1 MSFRIIYG
9 RAGTGKSEYCYR
21 EIAQKIKKE
30 NKILIIT
37 PEQIFLITP
46 EQFSFTA
53 EKKLMDAID
62 TQAVFNA
69 EVVTLSRM
77 AYRVISE
84 IGGKNETNLSKCGK
98 AMLIYSI
105 LSNNKNELKFL
116 GKTDENVDMLDTAIT
131 EFKKHGISVEQLK
144 QEIENQEDIYLKNKL
159 QDLNVVYSGFEEQ
172 LAGKYI
178 DETDLLTILAENIDK
193 TDMFKDAVIYIDE
206 FAGFTSQE
214 YHIIEKLIQIAKQ
227 VTITIC
233 TDGLHEIKNPDT
245 DIFYSNEVTV
255 TKLLEVAQNCD
266 VKIEEIKLEETYR
279 FKNSELKHLE
289 KNLYENKPQKYNS
302 QIKNIQLFLAKNQY
316 SEIEEVARNVL
327 KLVRDE
333 GYRYRDI
340 SIITKNIA
348 TYSSLARAIFDK
360 YDIPIFIDENRDLNQ
375 NIVIQYILGILEIFI
390 KNWSYEAV
398 FNYIKTGFSNI
409 EEDDI
414 FKLEKYC
421 LKWGIK
427 QNKWKKEFTYGNY
440 EEKDKTDIERLEQIR
455 KDLVTP
461 LMNLKYKIDENK
473 TVEGISKAIYE
484 FLVEQ
489 QIYEKAQIKI
499 QELNEIGQI
508 DLANEYESSIQTII
522 EILDEIVLVFKDDK
536 ITIDKYNQILKI
548 GFKNSSLTK
557 IPGTQDQVIMG
568 DVDRSRSHKV
578 KAIFIIGLNDGEFPS
593 VRKDEGFLNDADREV
608 LKQNGIELAK
618 GTIDKLYEDSFN
630 IYKAFTTAE
639 EKLYLLYSSSDMQ
652 GKALRP
658 SMLINKIKKI
668 YPMLQEQSDV
678 IERRSEILNKKTTY
692 EELIINLSKLKE
704 QDSIEKLWYYIYDYY
719 QKNSE
724 WNEKLKQSLKGL
736 EYTNIPDKIDQNN
749 IDRLYGNTL
758 VTSISKLER
767 YRSCPFS
774 YYLQYGLKIKPQEE
788 LKIQTLNT
796 GTFIHEVIDEF
807 FGTVKEVGIKLEE
820 ITEEQLSEII
830 NKIIDSK
837 LGQNKN
843 YIFTSTAKYR
853 ALVIRLKKIIKKAL
867 KYIIGTIVQSRFEVL
882 GTEVEFGEKGKY
894 KPIRLTLEDGKR
906 IEIIGKI
913 DRIDTAQ
920 GEDGK
925 YLRIIDYKSSAKN
938 IDLNEVY
945 AGLQIQLLTYLDAA
959 CKEEDLMPAG
969 VLYFSM
975 LEQMIKSDK
984 RLEQEEIEEKIRS
997 NFKMKGLILADV
1009 KVVKLHD
1016 KNLQNGSS
1024 ALVPAYIGKDG
1035 ELSEKKTS
1043 GVTAEQ
1049 FKDLQKY
1056 MYTII
1061 KQISK
1066 EILGGNIDL
1075 KPYYK
1080 DKKTPCKYCD
1090 YKSICS
1096 FNMGGCE
1103 NSYNYID
1110 KKSKEEILSKLA
1122 KGAPVCDNF

>member
-30 NKILIIT
+30 NKILI
-37 PEQIFLITP
+37 ITP

-440 EEKDKTDIERLEQIR
+440 EEKDKADIERLEQIR

-489 QIYEKAQIKI
+489 QIYEKVQIKI

-692 EELIINLSKLKE
+692 EELIVNLSKLKE

-758 VTSISKLER
+758 ITSISKLER

-807 FGTVKEVGIKLEE
+807 FGTVREVGIKLEV

-984 RLEQEEIEEKIRS
+984 RLEQEEIEDKIRA

-1016 KNLQNGSS
+1016 KNLQNGNS

>member
-30 NKILIIT
+30 NKILI
-37 PEQIFLITP
+37 ITP

-214 YHIIEKLIQIAKQ
+214 YHIKKLIQIAKQ

-427 QNKWKKEFTYGNY
+427 QNKWKKEFSYGNY
-440 EEKDKTDIERLEQIR
+440 EEKDKADIERLEQIR

-489 QIYEKAQIKI
+489 QIYEKVQIKI

-578 KAIFIIGLNDGEFPS
+578 KAIFIIGLNDGEFTS

-692 EELIINLSKLKE
+692 EELIVNLSKLKE

-758 VTSISKLER
+758 ITSISKLER

-807 FGTVKEVGIKLEE
+807 FGTVREVGIKLEE

-867 KYIIGTIVQSRFEVL
+867 KYIIGTIVQSRFKVL

-984 RLEQEEIEEKIRS
+984 RLEQEEIEDKIRA

-1016 KNLQNGSS
+1016 KNLQNGNS

-1110 KKSKEEILSKLA
+1110 KKSKEEILSKLS
-1122 KGAPVCDNF
+1122 KETK

>member
-1 MSFRIIYG
+1 MSFRIVYG

-21 EIAQKIKKE
+21 EIAQKIKEE
-30 NKILIIT
+30 NKILI
-37 PEQIFLITP
+37 ITP

-62 TQAVFNA
+62 TQAVLNA

-77 AYRVISE
+77 AYRVINE
-84 IGGKNETNLSKCGK
+84 IGEKTETNLSKCGK

-105 LSNNKNELKFL
+105 LNNNKKELKFL
-116 GKTDENVDMLDTAIT
+116 GKTDENVEMLDTAIT
-131 EFKKHGISVEQLK
+131 ELKKHGISIEQLSEEIDK
-144 QEIENQEDIYLKNKL
+144 QDDIYLKNKL
-159 QDLNVVYSGFEEQ
+159 KDLSVVYNGFEEQ
-172 LAGKYI
+172 LSGKYI
-178 DETDLLTILAENIDK
+178 DETDLLTILAENMEN
-193 TDMFKDAVIYIDE
+193 TDMFKEAVIYIDE

-214 YHIIEKLIQIAKQ
+214 YQIIEKLVQIAKQ

-233 TDGLHEIKNPDT
+233 TDELHDIKNPDT
-245 DIFYSNEVTV
+245 DIFYSNQVTV
-255 TKLLEVAQNCD
+255 NKLLEVAQNCES
-266 VKIEEIKLEETYR
+266 KIEEIKLENTYR
-279 FKNSELKHLE
+279 FKSIELKHLE
-289 KNLYENKPQKYNS
+289 QNLYNNKPTKYNK
-302 QIKNIQLFLAKNQY
+302 QVENMQLFLAKNQY
-316 SEIEEVARNVL
+316 SEIEEVAKKIL

-333 GYRYRDI
+333 GYRYREI

-375 NIVIQYILGILEIFI
+375 NIVIQYVLSILEIFI

-409 EEDDI
+409 DDDDI

-421 LKWGIK
+421 LKWVIK

-440 EEKDKTDIERLEQIR
+440 EEKDKAEIERLEQIR
-455 KDLVTP
+455 KDLVNP
-461 LMNLKYKIDENK
+461 LMNLKHIIDENK
-473 TVEGISKAIYE
+473 TVRGISKAIYE

-489 QIYEKAQIKI
+489 QIFEKVQEKI
-499 QELNEIGQI
+499 EELNEIGQV
-508 DLANEYESSIQTII
+508 DLANEYESSLQNII
-522 EILDEIVLVFKDDK
+522 EILDEIVLVFDEDK

-593 VRKDEGFLNDADREV
+593 VRKDEGFLNDSDRDI
-608 LKQNGIELAK
+608 LKQDGIELAK

-668 YPMLQEQSDV
+668 YPMIQEQSDV
-678 IERRSEILNKKTTY
+678 IEKKSEILNKKTTY
-692 EELIINLSKLKE
+692 EELIANLSKLKD
-704 QDSIEKLWYYIYDYY
+704 QDSIDKIWYYVYDYY
-719 QKNSE
+719 KKDAE
-724 WNEKLKQSLKGL
+724 WNEKLQQSLKGL
-736 EYTNIPDKIDQNN
+736 SYTNIPEKIEQNN

-774 YYLQYGLKIKPQEE
+774 YYLQYGLKIRPQEE

-807 FGTVKEVGIKLEE
+807 FETVKSQGIKLEE

-830 NKIIDSK
+830 NKIIDAK

-882 GTEVEFGEKGKY
+882 GTEVEFGDKGKY

-920 GEDGK
+920 NEDGK
-925 YLRIIDYKSSAKN
+925 YLRIIDYKSSIKN

-959 CKEEDLMPAG
+959 CKEEDLLPAG
-969 VLYFSM
+969 ILYFN
-975 LEQMIKSDK
+975 LIEQMVKAEKNIGIEK
-984 RLEQEEIEEKIRS
+984 IEEQIRKG
-997 NFKMKGLILADV
+997 FKMKGLILADV

-1016 KNLQNGSS
+1016 KNLDSGYSN
-1024 ALVPAYIGKDG
+1024 LVPAYI
-1035 ELSEKKTS
+1035 SKKTGDIS
-1043 GVTAEQ
+1043 EGNSSCVSKEE
-1049 FKDLQKY
+1049 FKDLQDY
-1056 MYTII
+1056 MYKVI
-1061 KQISK
+1061 KQISN
-1066 EILGGNIDL
+1066 EILSGKIDL
-1075 KPYYK
+1075 KPFYK
-1080 DKKTPCKYCD
+1080 NKKTPCSYCD
-1090 YKSICS
+1090 YRSICN
-1096 FNMGGCE
+1096 FNNGACQ
-1103 NSYNYID
+1103 NKYNFID
-1110 KKSKEEILSKLA
+1110 EKSKKEILEKIKQEKS
-1122 KGAPVCDNF
+1122 N

>member
-30 NKILIIT
+30 NKILI
-37 PEQIFLITP
+37 ITP

-84 IGGKNETNLSKCGK
+84 IGGKNETNLSKSGK

-105 LSNNKNELKFL
+105 LSNNKKELKFL

-144 QEIENQEDIYLKNKL
+144 QEIESQEDIYLKNKL

-214 YHIIEKLIQIAKQ
+214 YHIIEKLIQMAKQ

-266 VKIEEIKLEETYR
+266 VKIEEIQLEETYR

-375 NIVIQYILGILEIFI
+375 NVVIQYILAILEIFI

-440 EEKDKTDIERLEQIR
+440 EEKDKADIERLEQIR

-473 TVEGISKAIYE
+473 TVEGISKSIYE

-489 QIYEKAQIKI
+489 QIYEKVQIKI

-508 DLANEYESSIQTII
+508 DLANEYESSVQTII

-692 EELIINLSKLKE
+692 EELIVNLSKLKE

-984 RLEQEEIEEKIRS
+984 RLEQEEIEEKIRA

-1110 KKSKEEILSKLA
+1110 KKSKEEILSKLS
-1122 KGAPVCDNF
+1122 KETK

>member
-1 MSFRIIYG
+1 MSFRIVYG

-21 EIAQKIKKE
+21 EIVQKIKEE
-30 NKILIIT
+30 NKILI
-37 PEQIFLITP
+37 ITP

-62 TQAVFNA
+62 TQAVLNA

-77 AYRVISE
+77 AYRVINE
-84 IGGKNETNLSKCGK
+84 IGGKTETNLSKCGK

-105 LSNNKNELKFL
+105 LNNNKKELKFL

-131 EFKKHGISVEQLK
+131 EFKKHGISIEQLSEEIDK
-144 QEIENQEDIYLKNKL
+144 QDDIYLKNKL
-159 QDLNVVYSGFEEQ
+159 KDLSIVYNGFEEQ
-172 LAGKYI
+172 LSGKYI
-178 DETDLLTILAENIDK
+178 DETDLLTILAENIEN
-193 TDMFKDAVIYIDE
+193 TDMFKDALIYIDE

-214 YHIIEKLIQIAKQ
+214 YQIIEKLVQIAKQ

-233 TDGLHEIKNPDT
+233 TDELHDIKNPDT
-245 DIFYSNEVTV
+245 DIFYSNQVTV
-255 TKLLEVAQNCD
+255 NKLLEVAQNCN
-266 VKIEEIKLEETYR
+266 VKIEEIKLENTYR
-279 FKNSELKHLE
+279 FKSIELKHLE
-289 KNLYENKPQKYNS
+289 QNLYNNKPTKYNK
-302 QIKNIQLFLAKNQY
+302 QLKNMQLFLAKNQY
-316 SEIEEVARNVL
+316 SEIEEVAKNIF

-360 YDIPIFIDENRDLNQ
+360 YNIPIFIDENRDLNQ
-375 NIVIQYILGILEIFI
+375 NIVIQYLLSILEIFI

-409 EEDDI
+409 DDDDI

-427 QNKWKKEFTYGNY
+427 QNKWKKEFAYGNY
-440 EEKDKTDIERLEQIR
+440 EEKDKAEIERLEQIR
-455 KDLVTP
+455 KDLVNP
-461 LMNLKYKIDENK
+461 LMNLKHKIDENK
-473 TVEGISKAIYE
+473 TVRGISKAIYE

-489 QIYEKAQIKI
+489 QIFEKVQEKI
-499 QELNEIGQI
+499 EELNIIGQV
-508 DLANEYESSIQTII
+508 DLANEYENSLQNII
-522 EILDEIVLVFKDDK
+522 EILDEIVLVFDEDK

-593 VRKDEGFLNDADREV
+593 VRKDEGFLNDSDRDI
-608 LKQNGIELAK
+608 LKQDGIELAK

-668 YPMLQEQSDV
+668 YPMIQEQSDV
-678 IERRSEILNKKTTY
+678 IEKKSEILNKKTTY
-692 EELIINLSKLKE
+692 EELIANLSKLKE
-704 QDSIEKLWYYIYDYY
+704 QDSIEKIWYYVYDYY
-719 QKNSE
+719 KKDAE
-724 WNEKLKQSLKGL
+724 WNEKLQQSLKGL
-736 EYTNIPDKIDQNN
+736 SYTNIPEKMEQNN
-749 IDRLYGNTL
+749 IDRLYGNIL

-774 YYLQYGLKIKPQEE
+774 YYLQYGLKIRPQEE

-807 FGTVKEVGIKLEE
+807 FETVKSQGIKLEE

-830 NKIIDSK
+830 NKIIDTK
-837 LGQNKN
+837 LSQNKN

-853 ALVIRLKKIIKKAL
+853 ALVVRLKKIIKKAL

-882 GTEVEFGEKGKY
+882 GTEVEFGDKGKY
-894 KPIRLTLEDGKR
+894 KPIRLTLDDGKR

-913 DRIDTAQ
+913 DRIDTAK

-945 AGLQIQLLTYLDAA
+945 AGLQIQLLTYLDAS

-975 LEQMIKSDK
+975 LEQMIKSNK
-984 RLEQEEIEEKIRS
+984 RMEQEEIEEKIRA

-1024 ALVPAYIGKDG
+1024 ALIPAYIGKDG

-1056 MYTII
+1056 MYTVI
-1061 KQISK
+1061 KQISR

-1110 KKSKEEILSKLA
+1110 KKSKEEILHKIKNS
-1122 KGAPVCDNF
+1122 

>member
-30 NKILIIT
+30 NKILI
-37 PEQIFLITP
+37 ITP

-440 EEKDKTDIERLEQIR
+440 EEKDKADIERLEQIR

-489 QIYEKAQIKI
+489 QIYEKVQIKI

-758 VTSISKLER
+758 ITSISKLER

-807 FGTVKEVGIKLEE
+807 FGTVREVGIKLEE

>member
-30 NKILIIT
+30 NKILI
-37 PEQIFLITP
+37 ITP

-159 QDLNVVYSGFEEQ
+159 QDLNVVYNGFEEQ

-440 EEKDKTDIERLEQIR
+440 EEKDKADIERLEQIR

-489 QIYEKAQIKI
+489 QIYEKVQIKI

-658 SMLINKIKKI
+658 SMLINKIKKYI
-668 YPMLQEQSDV
+668 LCYKNKVML
-678 IERRSEILNKKTTY
+678 
-692 EELIINLSKLKE
+692 
-704 QDSIEKLWYYIYDYY
+704 
-719 QKNSE
+719 
-724 WNEKLKQSLKGL
+724 
-736 EYTNIPDKIDQNN
+736 
-749 IDRLYGNTL
+749 
-758 VTSISKLER
+758 
-767 YRSCPFS
+767 
-774 YYLQYGLKIKPQEE
+774 
-788 LKIQTLNT
+788 
-796 GTFIHEVIDEF
+796 
-807 FGTVKEVGIKLEE
+807 
-820 ITEEQLSEII
+820 
-830 NKIIDSK
+830 
-837 LGQNKN
+837 
-843 YIFTSTAKYR
+843 
-853 ALVIRLKKIIKKAL
+853 
-867 KYIIGTIVQSRFEVL
+867 
-882 GTEVEFGEKGKY
+882 
-894 KPIRLTLEDGKR
+894 
-906 IEIIGKI
+906 
-913 DRIDTAQ
+913 
-920 GEDGK
+920 
-925 YLRIIDYKSSAKN
+925 
-938 IDLNEVY
+938 
-945 AGLQIQLLTYLDAA
+945 
-959 CKEEDLMPAG
+959 
-969 VLYFSM
+969 
-975 LEQMIKSDK
+975 
-984 RLEQEEIEEKIRS
+984 
-997 NFKMKGLILADV
+997 
-1009 KVVKLHD
+1009 
-1016 KNLQNGSS
+1016 
-1024 ALVPAYIGKDG
+1024 
-1035 ELSEKKTS
+1035 
-1043 GVTAEQ
+1043 
-1049 FKDLQKY
+1049 
-1056 MYTII
+1056 
-1061 KQISK
+1061 
-1066 EILGGNIDL
+1066 
-1075 KPYYK
+1075 
-1080 DKKTPCKYCD
+1080 
-1090 YKSICS
+1090 
-1096 FNMGGCE
+1096 
-1103 NSYNYID
+1103 
-1110 KKSKEEILSKLA
+1110 
-1122 KGAPVCDNF
+1122 

>member
-1 MSFRIIYG
+1 MSFRIVYG
-9 RAGTGKSEYCYR
+9 RAGTGKSEYCYK

-30 NKILIIT
+30 NKILI
-37 PEQIFLITP
+37 ITP

-62 TQAVFNA
+62 TKSVLNA

-77 AYRVISE
+77 AYRVINE
-84 IGGKNETNLSKCGK
+84 IGGRTETNLSKCGK

-105 LSNNKNELKFL
+105 LTNNKKELKFL
-116 GKTDENVDMLDTAIT
+116 GKTDENVEMLDTAIT
-131 EFKKHGISVEQLK
+131 EFKKHGISVEQLSE
-144 QEIENQEDIYLKNKL
+144 EIDNQEDIYLKNKL
-159 QDLNVVYSGFEEQ
+159 KDLSIVYNEFEEQ
-172 LAGKYI
+172 LTGKYI
-178 DETDLLTILAENIDK
+178 DETDLLTILAENIEN
-193 TDMFKDAVIYIDE
+193 TNMFKDAVIYIDE

-214 YHIIEKLIQIAKQ
+214 YQIIEKLVQIAKQ

-233 TDGLHEIKNPDT
+233 TDELHDNKNPDT
-245 DIFYSNEVTV
+245 DIFYSNQVTV
-255 TKLLEVAQNCD
+255 NKLLEVAQNCD

-279 FKNSELKHLE
+279 FKSSELKHLE
-289 KNLYENKPQKYNS
+289 NNLYDNRPQKYNN
-302 QIKNIQLFLAKNQY
+302 KVENMQLFLAKNQY
-316 SEIEEVARNVL
+316 SEIEEVAKRIL

-333 GYRYRDI
+333 GFRYRDI

-348 TYSSLARAIFDK
+348 TYSSLTRAIFDQ
-360 YDIPIFIDENRDLNQ
+360 YDIPVFIDENRDLNQ
-375 NIVIQYILGILEIFI
+375 NIVIQYVLAILEIFI

-440 EEKDKTDIERLEQIR
+440 EEKDKAEIERLEQIR
-455 KDLVTP
+455 KDLVNP
-461 LMNLKYKIDENK
+461 LMNLKHKIDENK
-473 TVEGISKAIYE
+473 TVKGISKAIYE
-484 FLVEQ
+484 FIGEQ
-489 QIYEKAQIKI
+489 QIFEKVQEKIK
-499 QELNEIGQI
+499 ELNKIGQI
-508 DLANEYESSIQTII
+508 DLANEYESSLQNII
-522 EILDEIVLVFKDDK
+522 EILDEIVLVFNEDK

-578 KAIFIIGLNDGEFPS
+578 KAIFIIGINDGEFPS
-593 VRKDEGFLNDADREV
+593 VRKDEGFLNDSDRDI
-608 LKQNGIELAK
+608 LKQDRIELAK
-618 GTIDKLYEDSFN
+618 GTIDKLYEDNFN

-652 GKALRP
+652 GRALRP
-658 SMLINKIKKI
+658 SMLVNKIKKI

-678 IERRSEILNKKTTY
+678 IERKSEILNKKTTY
-692 EELIINLSKLKE
+692 EELINNLSKLKE
-704 QDSIEKLWYYIYDYY
+704 QDSIDKIWYYVYDYY
-719 QKNSE
+719 KKDTE
-724 WNEKLKQSLKGL
+724 WNEKLQQSLKGL
-736 EYTNIPDKIDQNN
+736 SYTNIPEKIKQNN

-767 YRSCPFS
+767 YRKCPFS

-807 FGTVKEVGIKLEE
+807 FEIVKAQGIKLEE
-820 ITEEQLSEII
+820 ITEEQLS
-830 NKIIDSK
+830 KIIDKIIDTK

-867 KYIIGTIVQSRFEVL
+867 KYIIETIVQSRFEVL

-945 AGLQIQLLTYLDAA
+945 AGLQIQLLTYLDAS
-959 CKEEDLMPAG
+959 CKEEELMPAG

-975 LEQMIKSDK
+975 LEQMIKANK
-984 RLEQEEIEEKIRS
+984 RMEQEEIEEKIRA

-1056 MYTII
+1056 MYIVI
-1061 KQISK
+1061 KQISR
-1066 EILGGNIDL
+1066 EILGGSIDL

-1110 KKSKEEILSKLA
+1110 KKSKEEILRKLR
-1122 KGAPVCDNF
+1122 DESQLIN

>member
-1 MSFRIIYG
+1 MELRIIYG
-9 RAGTGKSEYCYR
+9 RAGTGKSEYCYK
-21 EIAQKIKKE
+21 EIAEKVKTE
-30 NKILIIT
+30 KILI
-37 PEQIFLITP
+37 ITP

-53 EKKLMDAID
+53 EKKLMEAIK
-62 TQAVFNA
+62 THAVLNA

-77 AYRVISE
+77 AYRVINE
-84 IGGKNETNLSKCGK
+84 IGGKTETNLSKCGK
-98 AMLIYSI
+98 AMLVYSI
-105 LSNNKNELKFL
+105 LNNNKKELKFL
-116 GKTDENVDMLDTAIT
+116 GKTDENVDMAETAIT

-144 QEIENQEDIYLKNKL
+144 QEMEKQEDIYLKNKL
-159 QDLNVVYSGFEEQ
+159 QDMCKIYEGFEEQ
-172 LAGKYI
+172 LSGKYI
-178 DETDLLTILAENIDK
+178 DETDLLTILAENIEC
-193 TDMFKDAVIYIDE
+193 TNMFKNLLIYIDE

-214 YHIIEKLIQIAKQ
+214 YEIIKKLIKIAKQ

-233 TDGLHEIKNPDT
+233 TDELHDYKNPDT
-245 DIFYSNEVTV
+245 DIFYSNQNTV
-255 TKLLEVAQNCD
+255 NKLLEVAKDCD
-266 VKIEEIKLEETYR
+266 VKVKEVELENTYR
-279 FKNSELKHLE
+279 FKNKELKYLE
-289 KNLYENKPQKYNS
+289 QNLYNNRAVKY
-302 QIKNIQLFLAKNQY
+302 QDKVENIQLFLAKNQF
-316 SEIEEVARNVL
+316 SEIDEVAKNIL
-327 KLVRDE
+327 KLVRDN

-340 SIITKNIA
+340 SIITKNIS
-348 TYSSLARAIFDK
+348 TYSSLARAIFNK

-375 NIVIQYILGILEIFI
+375 NILIQYILAILEIFI
-390 KNWSYEAV
+390 KNWAHEAV
-398 FNYIKTGFSNI
+398 FNYIKIGFSRL

-427 QNKWKKEFTYGNY
+427 QNKWKKEFTYGKY
-440 EEKDKTDIERLEQIR
+440 EEKDSAEIDRLEQIR
-455 KDLVTP
+455 KELVNP
-461 LMNLKYKIDENK
+461 LIKLKIKIDENK
-473 TVEGISKAIYE
+473 TSENISKEIYQ

-489 QIYEKAQIKI
+489 KIFEKI
-499 QELNEIGQI
+499 QLKIIELEEIGKI
-508 DLANEYESSIQTII
+508 DLANEYENSLKTII
-522 EILDEIVLVFKDDK
+522 DILDEIVLVFKDDK
-536 ITIDKYNQILKI
+536 ISIDKYAQILKV
-548 GFKNSSLTK
+548 GFKNSNLTK

-578 KAIFIIGLNDGEFPS
+578 KTIFIIGLNDGVFPS
-593 VRKDEGFLNDADREV
+593 VHKDEGFLNDTDREI

-618 GTIDKLYEDSFN
+618 GTIDKLYEDNFN

-639 EKLYLLYSSSDMQ
+639 ERIYLLYSSSDMQ

-668 YPMLQEQSDV
+668 YPMIQEQSDV
-678 IERRSEILNKKTTY
+678 INSRDEILNKKTTY
-692 EELIINLSKLKE
+692 EALINNINKLKE
-704 QDSIEKLWYYIYDYY
+704 QDNIEKIWYYIYDYY
-719 QKNSE
+719 KKDTE

-736 EYTNIPDKIDQNN
+736 NYTNIPEKIEQEN
-749 IDRLYGNTL
+749 IDKLYGNTL

-807 FGTVKEVGIKLEE
+807 FEKVKEDGKKLED
-820 ITEEQLSEII
+820 ITDEELAEII
-830 NKIIDSK
+830 NKIVNEK

-853 ALVIRLKKIIKKAL
+853 ALVVRLKKIIKKAL
-867 KYIIGTIVQSRFEVL
+867 KYIIETIVKSRFDVL
-882 GTEVEFGEKGKY
+882 GTEIEFGEKGKY
-894 KPIRLTLEDGKR
+894 KPIRLTLENGKN

-913 DRIDTAQ
+913 DRVDTAQ

-945 AGLQIQLLTYLDAA
+945 AGLQIQLLTYLDAT

-969 VLYFSM
+969 ILYFSM
-975 LEQMIKSDK
+975 LEQMIKADK
-984 RLEQEEIEEKIRS
+984 RMEQEEIEEKIRA

-1016 KNLQNGSS
+1016 KDLEKGSS
-1024 ALVPAYIGKDG
+1024 ALVPAYIDKEGN
-1035 ELSEKKTS
+1035 LSDKKTS

-1049 FKDLQKY
+1049 FASLQKY
-1056 MYTII
+1056 MYILI

-1090 YKSICS
+1090 YKSICG

-1103 NSYNYID
+1103 NKYNYID
-1110 KKSKEEILSKLA
+1110 KKSKEEILRKISNSNSFY
-1122 KGAPVCDNF
+1122 GNFTL

>member
-30 NKILIIT
+30 NKILI
-37 PEQIFLITP
+37 ITP

-245 DIFYSNEVTV
+245 EIFYSNEVTV

>member
-1 MSFRIIYG
+1 MSLRIIYG

-21 EIAQKIKKE
+21 EIAEKIKSD
-30 NKILIIT
+30 NQILI
-37 PEQIFLITP
+37 ITP

-53 EKKLMDAID
+53 EKKLMEAID
-62 TQAVFNA
+62 ANAVFNA

-77 AYRVISE
+77 AYRVINE
-84 IGGKNETNLSKCGK
+84 IGGRTETNLSKCGK

-105 LSNNKNELKFL
+105 LNNNKKELKL
-116 GKTDENVDMLDTAIT
+116 IGKNDENVDMLDTAIT
-131 EFKKHGISVEQLK
+131 EFKKHGISIEQLK
-144 QEIENQEDIYLKNKL
+144 QEIDKQEDIYLKNKL
-159 QDLNVVYSGFEEQ
+159 TDLSLVYEVFENQ
-172 LAGKYI
+172 LSGKYI
-178 DETDLLTILAENIDK
+178 DETDLLTTLAENIEN
-193 TDMFKDAVIYIDE
+193 TDMFNNQYIYIDE
-206 FAGFTSQE
+206 FAGFTKQE
-214 YHIIEKLIQIAKQ
+214 YQIIEKLILVANQ
-227 VTITIC
+227 VTVTIC
-233 TDGLHEIKNPDT
+233 IDELNIPKNPNT
-245 DIFYSNEVTV
+245 DIFYSNENTV
-255 TKLLEVAQNCD
+255 NKLFEIAQNCGTK
-266 VKIEEIKLEETYR
+266 VEEIKLENKYR
-279 FKNSELKHLE
+279 FKSNELKHLE
-289 KNLYENKPQKYNS
+289 ENLYENRPHKYTNGVEN
-302 QIKNIQLFLAKNQY
+302 IKLFLAKNQY
-316 SEIEEVARNVL
+316 SEIEEVAKNIL
-327 KLVRDE
+327 KLVRDN
-333 GYRYRDI
+333 GYRYKDI

-348 TYSSLARAIFDK
+348 NYSSLARAIFDK

-375 NIVIQYILGILEIFI
+375 NIIIQYILSVLEIFT
-390 KNWSYEAV
+390 KNWSYESV

-409 EEDDI
+409 EEDEI

-427 QNKWKKEFTYGNY
+427 QNKWKKEFTYGKY
-440 EEKDKTDIERLEQIR
+440 EEKDKTEIERLERIR
-455 KDLVTP
+455 KDIVNP
-461 LMNLKYKIDENK
+461 LMKLKSDIDNDK
-473 TVEGISKAIYE
+473 TAEGISKSIYK
-484 FLVEQ
+484 FLVEEN
-489 QIYEKAQIKI
+489 IAEKINKKI
-499 QELNEIGQI
+499 EELEKVGQV
-508 DLANEYESSIQTII
+508 DLVKEYQSSLQTILD
-522 EILDEIVLVFKDDK
+522 ILDDIVLVFSDDK
-536 ITIDKYNQILKI
+536 MTIDKYAQILKV
-548 GFKNSSLTK
+548 GFKNSNLTK

-593 VRKDEGFLNDADREV
+593 VHKDEGFLNDLDRET
-608 LKQNGIELAK
+608 LKQDGIELAK
-618 GTIDKLYEDSFN
+618 GTIENLYEDNFN
-630 IYKAFTTAE
+630 IYKAFSTAE
-639 EKLYLLYSSSDMQ
+639 EKLYLLYSSSDVQ

-668 YPMLQEQSDV
+668 YPMLQEESDV
-678 IERRSEILNKKTTY
+678 IETKAEVLNKKTTY
-692 EELIINLSKLKE
+692 DELIIQLSKLKE
-704 QDSIEKLWYYIYDYY
+704 QDEIDKVWYYVYDYY
-719 QKNSE
+719 KKDTE
-724 WNEKLKQSLKGL
+724 WNTKLEQNLKGL
-736 EYTNIPDKIDQNN
+736 NYTNIPEKIEQTN
-749 IDRLYGNTL
+749 IDKLYGNTL

-774 YYLQYGLKIKPQEE
+774 YYLQYGLKIKPEEE

-796 GTFIHEVIDEF
+796 GTFIHEIIDEF
-807 FGTVKEVGIKLEE
+807 FEAVREAEIKLAE
-820 ITEEQLSEII
+820 ITDEQLAEII
-830 NKIIDSK
+830 NKIIDEK
-837 LGQNKN
+837 LKQSQN

-853 ALVIRLKKIIKKAL
+853 ALVVRLKKIIQKAL
-867 KYIIGTIVQSRFEVL
+867 KYIIGTLVQSRFEVL

-920 GEDGK
+920 SEDGR

-975 LEQMIKSDK
+975 LEQMIKADK
-984 RLEQEEIEEKIRS
+984 RMEQEEIEEKIRA

-1009 KVVKLHD
+1009 NVVKLHD
-1016 KNLQNGSS
+1016 KKLEKGSS
-1024 ALVPAYIGKDG
+1024 ALVPAYIDKEGN
-1035 ELSEKKTS
+1035 LSEKKTS

-1049 FKDLQKY
+1049 FEELQKY
-1056 MYTII
+1056 MYIVI

-1090 YKSICS
+1090 YKSVCG

-1103 NSYNYID
+1103 NNYNYID
-1110 KKSKEEILSKLA
+1110 KKSKEEILA
-1122 KGAPVCDNF
+1122 KIKKCEGK

>member
-1 MSFRIIYG
+1 MSFRIVYG

-21 EIAQKIKKE
+21 EIAQKIKEE
-30 NKILIIT
+30 NKILI
-37 PEQIFLITP
+37 ITP

-62 TQAVFNA
+62 TQAVLNA

-77 AYRVISE
+77 AYRVINE
-84 IGGKNETNLSKCGK
+84 IGGKTETNLSKCGK

-105 LSNNKNELKFL
+105 LNNNKKELKFL

-131 EFKKHGISVEQLK
+131 EFKKHGVSVEQLNEEIDK
-144 QEIENQEDIYLKNKL
+144 QDDIYLKNKL
-159 QDLNVVYSGFEEQ
+159 KDLSVVYNGFEEQ
-172 LAGKYI
+172 LSGKYI
-178 DETDLLTILAENIDK
+178 DETDLLTILAENIEN

-214 YHIIEKLIQIAKQ
+214 YQIIEKLVQIAKQ

-233 TDGLHEIKNPDT
+233 TDELHDIKNPDT
-245 DIFYSNEVTV
+245 DIFYSNQVTV
-255 TKLLEVAQNCD
+255 NKLLEVAQNCNA
-266 VKIEEIKLEETYR
+266 KIEEIKLENTYR
-279 FKNSELKHLE
+279 FKSIELKHLE
-289 KNLYENKPQKYNS
+289 QNLYDNKPEKYNK
-302 QIKNIQLFLAKNQY
+302 QVENMQLFLAKNQY
-316 SEIEEVARNVL
+316 SEIEEVAKNIL
-327 KLVRDE
+327 KLVRNE
-333 GYRYRDI
+333 GYRYREI

-375 NIVIQYILGILEIFI
+375 NIVIQYVLSILEIFI

-409 EEDDI
+409 DDDDI

-427 QNKWKKEFTYGNY
+427 QNKWKKEFAYGNY
-440 EEKDKTDIERLEQIR
+440 EEKDKAEIERLEQIR
-455 KDLVTP
+455 KDLVNP
-461 LMNLKYKIDENK
+461 LMNLKHKIDENK
-473 TVEGISKAIYE
+473 TVRGISKAIYE

-489 QIYEKAQIKI
+489 QIFEKVQEKI
-499 QELNEIGQI
+499 EELNEIGQV
-508 DLANEYESSIQTII
+508 DLANEYESSLQNII
-522 EILDEIVLVFKDDK
+522 EILDEIVLVFDEDK

-593 VRKDEGFLNDADREV
+593 VRKDEGFLNDSDRDI
-608 LKQNGIELAK
+608 LKRDGIELAK

-668 YPMLQEQSDV
+668 YPMIQEQSDV
-678 IERRSEILNKKTTY
+678 IEKKSEILNKKTTY
-692 EELIINLSKLKE
+692 EELIANLSKLKE
-704 QDSIEKLWYYIYDYY
+704 KDSIDKIWYYVYDYY
-719 QKNSE
+719 KKDAE
-724 WNEKLKQSLKGL
+724 WNEKLQQSLKGL
-736 EYTNIPDKIDQNN
+736 SYTNIPEKIEQNN

-774 YYLQYGLKIKPQEE
+774 YYLQYGLKIRPQEE

-807 FGTVKEVGIKLEE
+807 FETVKSQGIKLEE

-830 NKIIDSK
+830 NKIIDAK

-882 GTEVEFGEKGKY
+882 GTEVEFGDKGKY
-894 KPIRLTLEDGKR
+894 KPIRLTLDDGKR

-913 DRIDTAQ
+913 DRIDTAK

-945 AGLQIQLLTYLDAA
+945 AGLQIQLLTYLDAS

-975 LEQMIKSDK
+975 LEQMIKSNK
-984 RLEQEEIEEKIRS
+984 RMEQEEIEEKIRA

-1049 FKDLQKY
+1049 FKKLQKY
-1056 MYTII
+1056 MYTVI

-1110 KKSKEEILSKLA
+1110 KKSKEEILHKIKNS
-1122 KGAPVCDNF
+1122 

>member
-1 MSFRIIYG
+1 MNFRIIYG

-21 EIAQKIKKE
+21 EIAQKIKEE
-30 NKILIIT
+30 NKILI
-37 PEQIFLITP
+37 ITP

-53 EKKLMDAID
+53 EKKLMEAIG
-62 TQAVFNA
+62 TQAVLNA

-77 AYRVISE
+77 AYRVINE
-84 IGGKNETNLSKCGK
+84 TGGKTETNLSKCGK

-105 LSNNKNELKFL
+105 LNNNKKELKFL

-131 EFKKHGISVEQLK
+131 EFKKHGISVEQLSE
-144 QEIENQEDIYLKNKL
+144 EIDKQEDIYLKNKL
-159 QDLNVVYSGFEEQ
+159 TDLSIVYNGFEEQ
-172 LAGKYI
+172 LSGKYI
-178 DETDLLTILAENIDK
+178 DETDLLTILAENIEN

-206 FAGFTSQE
+206 FSGFTSQE
-214 YHIIEKLIQIAKQ
+214 YKIIEKLVQIAKQ
-227 VTITIC
+227 VTVTIC
-233 TDGLHEIKNPDT
+233 TDELHDIKNPDT
-245 DIFYSNEVTV
+245 DIFYSNETTV

-266 VKIEEIKLEETYR
+266 SKIEEIELENTYR
-279 FKNSELKHLE
+279 FKSAELKHLE
-289 KNLYENKPQKYNS
+289 QNLYDNKPKKYNN
-302 QIKNIQLFLAKNQY
+302 QVENIQLFLAKNQY
-316 SEIEEVARNVL
+316 SEIEEVAKNIL
-327 KLVRDE
+327 KLVRDHR
-333 GYRYRDI
+333 YRYKDI
-340 SIITKNIA
+340 SIITKNIS
-348 TYSSLARAIFDK
+348 TYSSLAKAIFDK

-375 NIVIQYILGILEIFI
+375 NIVIQYVLAILEIFI

-440 EEKDKTDIERLEQIR
+440 EEKDKEEIERLEQIR
-455 KDLVTP
+455 KDLVNP

-473 TVEGISKAIYE
+473 TVKGISKVIYE
-484 FLVEQ
+484 FLIDQ
-489 QIYEKAQIKI
+489 QIFEKVQQKI
-499 QELNEIGQI
+499 EELNKVGQL
-508 DLANEYESSIQTII
+508 DLANEYENSLQTII
-522 EILDEIVLVFKDDK
+522 GVLDEIVLVFGDDK

-568 DVDRSRSHKV
+568 DVDRSRTHKV

-593 VRKDEGFLNDADREV
+593 VRKDEGFLNDSDRDI
-608 LKQNGIELAK
+608 LKQDGIELAK

-639 EKLYLLYSSSDMQ
+639 EKLYLSYSSADLQ

-658 SMLINKIKKI
+658 SMLINRIKKI
-668 YPMLQEQSDV
+668 YPRIQEQSDV
-678 IERRSEILNKKTTY
+678 IESKNEILNKKTTY
-692 EELIINLSKLKE
+692 EELIANLSKLKE
-704 QDSIEKLWYYIYDYY
+704 QDSIDKIWYYVYDYY
-719 QKNSE
+719 KKDAKWS
-724 WNEKLKQSLKGL
+724 EKLQQSLKGL
-736 EYTNIPDKIDQNN
+736 SYTNIPEKIDQNN

-807 FGTVKEVGIKLEE
+807 FETVKSQDIKLEE

-830 NKIIDSK
+830 NKIIDTK
-837 LGQNKN
+837 LKQNKN

-853 ALVIRLKKIIKKAL
+853 ALVVRLKKIIKKAL
-867 KYIIGTIVQSRFEVL
+867 KYIIETIVQSRFEVL
-882 GTEVEFGEKGKY
+882 GTEVEFGDKGKY

-975 LEQMIKSDK
+975 LEQMIKSNK
-984 RLEQEEIEEKIRS
+984 RMEQEEIEEKIRA

-1056 MYTII
+1056 MYTVI
-1061 KQISK
+1061 KQISR

-1110 KKSKEEILSKLA
+1110 KKSKEEILRKL
-1122 KGAPVCDNF
+1122 GTGHDL

>member
-1 MSFRIIYG
+1 MELRIIYG
-9 RAGTGKSEYCYR
+9 RAGTGKSEYCYK
-21 EIAQKIKKE
+21 EIAEKVKTE
-30 NKILIIT
+30 KILI
-37 PEQIFLITP
+37 ITP

-53 EKKLMDAID
+53 EKKLMEAIK
-62 TQAVFNA
+62 THAVLNA

-77 AYRVISE
+77 AYRVINE
-84 IGGKNETNLSKCGK
+84 IGGKTETNLSKCGK
-98 AMLIYSI
+98 AMLVYSI
-105 LSNNKNELKFL
+105 LNNNKKELKFL
-116 GKTDENVDMLDTAIT
+116 GKTDENVDMAETAIT

-144 QEIENQEDIYLKNKL
+144 QEMEKQEDIYLKNKL
-159 QDLNVVYSGFEEQ
+159 QDMCKIYEGFEEQ
-172 LAGKYI
+172 LSGKYI
-178 DETDLLTILAENIDK
+178 DETDLLTILAENIEC
-193 TDMFKDAVIYIDE
+193 TNMFKNLLIYIDE

-214 YHIIEKLIQIAKQ
+214 YEIIKKLIQISKQ

-233 TDGLHEIKNPDT
+233 TDELHDYKNPDT
-245 DIFYSNEVTV
+245 DIFYSNQNTV
-255 TKLLEVAQNCD
+255 NKLLEVAKDCD
-266 VKIEEIKLEETYR
+266 VKVKEVELENTYR
-279 FKNSELKHLE
+279 FKNKELKYLE
-289 KNLYENKPQKYNS
+289 QNLYNNRAVKY
-302 QIKNIQLFLAKNQY
+302 QDKVENIQLFLAKNQF
-316 SEIEEVARNVL
+316 SEIEEVAKNIL
-327 KLVRDE
+327 ELVRDN

-340 SIITKNIA
+340 SIITKNIS
-348 TYSSLARAIFDK
+348 TYSSLARAIFNK

-375 NIVIQYILGILEIFI
+375 NILIQYILAILEIFI
-390 KNWSYEAV
+390 KNWAHEAV
-398 FNYIKTGFSNI
+398 FNYIKIGFSGL

-427 QNKWKKEFTYGNY
+427 QNKWKKEFTYGKY
-440 EEKDKTDIERLEQIR
+440 EEKDSAEIDRLEQIR
-455 KDLVTP
+455 KELVNP
-461 LMNLKYKIDENK
+461 LIKLKIKIDENK
-473 TVEGISKAIYE
+473 TAENISKEIYQ

-489 QIYEKAQIKI
+489 KIFEKI
-499 QELNEIGQI
+499 QLKIIELEEIGQI
-508 DLANEYESSIQTII
+508 DLANEYENSLKTII
-522 EILDEIVLVFKDDK
+522 DILDEIVLVFKDDK
-536 ITIDKYNQILKI
+536 ISIDKYAQILKV
-548 GFKNSSLTK
+548 GFKNSNLTK

-578 KAIFIIGLNDGEFPS
+578 KAIFIIGLNDGVFPS
-593 VRKDEGFLNDADREV
+593 VHKDEGFLNDTDREI

-618 GTIDKLYEDSFN
+618 GTIDKLYEDNFN

-639 EKLYLLYSSSDMQ
+639 ERIYLLYSSSDMQ

-668 YPMLQEQSDV
+668 YPMIQEQSDV
-678 IERRSEILNKKTTY
+678 INSRDEILNKKTTY
-692 EELIINLSKLKE
+692 EELINNISKLKE
-704 QDSIEKLWYYIYDYY
+704 QDNIEKIWYYIYDYY
-719 QKNSE
+719 KKDTE

-736 EYTNIPDKIDQNN
+736 NYTNIPEKIEQEN
-749 IDRLYGNTL
+749 IDKLYGNTL

-807 FGTVKEVGIKLEE
+807 FEKVKEDGKKLED
-820 ITEEQLSEII
+820 ITDEELAEII
-830 NKIIDSK
+830 NKIVNEK

-853 ALVIRLKKIIKKAL
+853 ALVVRLKKIIKKAL
-867 KYIIGTIVQSRFEVL
+867 KYIIETIVKSRFDVL
-882 GTEVEFGEKGKY
+882 GTEIEFGEKGKY
-894 KPIRLTLEDGKR
+894 KPIRLTLENGKN

-913 DRIDTAQ
+913 DRVDTAQ

-945 AGLQIQLLTYLDAA
+945 AGLQIQLLTYLDAT

-969 VLYFSM
+969 ILYFSM
-975 LEQMIKSDK
+975 LEQMIKADK
-984 RLEQEEIEEKIRS
+984 RMEQEEIEEKIRA

-1016 KNLQNGSS
+1016 KDLEKGSS
-1024 ALVPAYIGKDG
+1024 ALVPAYIDKEGN
-1035 ELSEKKTS
+1035 LSDKKTS

-1049 FKDLQKY
+1049 FASLQKY
-1056 MYTII
+1056 MYILI

-1090 YKSICS
+1090 YKSICG

-1103 NSYNYID
+1103 NKYNYID
-1110 KKSKEEILSKLA
+1110 KKSKEEILRKISNSNSFY
-1122 KGAPVCDNF
+1122 GNFTL

>member
-30 NKILIIT
+30 NKILI
-37 PEQIFLITP
+37 ITP

-105 LSNNKNELKFL
+105 LSNNKKELKFL

-440 EEKDKTDIERLEQIR
+440 EEKDKAEIERLEQIR
-455 KDLVTP
+455 KDLVSP
-461 LMNLKYKIDENK
+461 LMNLKHKIDENK
-473 TVEGISKAIYE
+473 TVRGISKAIYE

-489 QIYEKAQIKI
+489 QIYEKVQIKI

-692 EELIINLSKLKE
+692 EELIVNLSKLKE

-758 VTSISKLER
+758 ITSISKLER

-807 FGTVKEVGIKLEE
+807 FGTVREVGIKLEE

-867 KYIIGTIVQSRFEVL
+867 KYIIGTIVQSRFKVL

-984 RLEQEEIEEKIRS
+984 RLEQEEIEEKIRA

-1016 KNLQNGSS
+1016 KNLQNGNS

>member
-1 MSFRIIYG
+1 MSFRIVYG

-21 EIAQKIKKE
+21 EIAQKIKEE
-30 NKILIIT
+30 NKILI
-37 PEQIFLITP
+37 ITP

-62 TQAVFNA
+62 TQAVLNA

-77 AYRVISE
+77 AYRVINE
-84 IGGKNETNLSKCGK
+84 IGGKTETNLSKCGK

-105 LSNNKNELKFL
+105 LNNNKKELKFL
-116 GKTDENVDMLDTAIT
+116 GKTDENVEMLDTAIT
-131 EFKKHGISVEQLK
+131 EFKKHGISIEQLSEEIDK
-144 QEIENQEDIYLKNKL
+144 QDDIYLKNKL
-159 QDLNVVYSGFEEQ
+159 KDLSVVYNGFEEQ
-172 LAGKYI
+172 LSGKYI
-178 DETDLLTILAENIDK
+178 DETDLLTILAENIEN

-214 YHIIEKLIQIAKQ
+214 YQIIEKLVQIAKQ

-233 TDGLHEIKNPDT
+233 TDELHDIKNPDT
-245 DIFYSNEVTV
+245 DIFYSNQLTV
-255 TKLLEVAQNCD
+255 NKLLEVAQNCD
-266 VKIEEIKLEETYR
+266 TKIEEIKLEETYR
-279 FKNSELKHLE
+279 FKSTELKHLE
-289 KNLYENKPQKYNS
+289 QNLYDNKPKKYNN
-302 QIKNIQLFLAKNQY
+302 QVENMQVFLAKNQY
-316 SEIEEVARNVL
+316 SEIEEVAKNIF

-360 YDIPIFIDENRDLNQ
+360 YNIPIFIDENRDLNQ
-375 NIVIQYILGILEIFI
+375 NIVIQYVLSILEIFI

-409 EEDDI
+409 DDDDI

-440 EEKDKTDIERLEQIR
+440 EEKDKAEIERLEQIR
-455 KDLVTP
+455 KDLVNP
-461 LMNLKYKIDENK
+461 LMNLKHIIDENK
-473 TVEGISKAIYE
+473 TVRGISKAIYE

-489 QIYEKAQIKI
+489 QIFEKVQEKI
-499 QELNEIGQI
+499 EELNEIGQV
-508 DLANEYESSIQTII
+508 DLANEYESSLQNII
-522 EILDEIVLVFKDDK
+522 EILDEIVLVFDEDK

-593 VRKDEGFLNDADREV
+593 VRKDEGFLNDSDRDI
-608 LKQNGIELAK
+608 LKQDGIELAK

-668 YPMLQEQSDV
+668 YPMIQEQSDV
-678 IERRSEILNKKTTY
+678 IEKKSEILNKKTTY
-692 EELIINLSKLKE
+692 EELIANLSKLKD
-704 QDSIEKLWYYIYDYY
+704 QDSIDKIWYYVYDYY
-719 QKNSE
+719 KKDAE
-724 WNEKLKQSLKGL
+724 WNEKLQQSLKGL
-736 EYTNIPDKIDQNN
+736 SYTNIPEKIEQNN

-774 YYLQYGLKIKPQEE
+774 YYLQYGLKIRPQEE

-807 FGTVKEVGIKLEE
+807 FETVKSQGIKLEE

-830 NKIIDSK
+830 NKIIDAK

-853 ALVIRLKKIIKKAL
+853 ALVVRLKKIIKKAL

-882 GTEVEFGEKGKY
+882 GTEVEFGDKGKY

-945 AGLQIQLLTYLDAA
+945 AGLQIQLLTYLDAS

-975 LEQMIKSDK
+975 LEQMIKSNK
-984 RLEQEEIEEKIRS
+984 RMEQEEIEEKIRA

-1049 FKDLQKY
+1049 FKELQKY
-1056 MYTII
+1056 MYTVI
-1061 KQISK
+1061 KQISR

-1110 KKSKEEILSKLA
+1110 KKSKEEILHKIKNS
-1122 KGAPVCDNF
+1122 

>member
-1 MSFRIIYG
+1 
-9 RAGTGKSEYCYR
+9 
-21 EIAQKIKKE
+21 
-30 NKILIIT
+30 
-37 PEQIFLITP
+37 
-46 EQFSFTA
+46 
-53 EKKLMDAID
+53 
-62 TQAVFNA
+62 
-69 EVVTLSRM
+69 
-77 AYRVISE
+77 
-84 IGGKNETNLSKCGK
+84 
-98 AMLIYSI
+98 
-105 LSNNKNELKFL
+105 
-116 GKTDENVDMLDTAIT
+116 
-131 EFKKHGISVEQLK
+131 
-144 QEIENQEDIYLKNKL
+144 
-159 QDLNVVYSGFEEQ
+159 
-172 LAGKYI
+172 
-178 DETDLLTILAENIDK
+178 
-193 TDMFKDAVIYIDE
+193 
-206 FAGFTSQE
+206 
-214 YHIIEKLIQIAKQ
+214 
-227 VTITIC
+227 
-233 TDGLHEIKNPDT
+233 
-245 DIFYSNEVTV
+245 
-255 TKLLEVAQNCD
+255 
-266 VKIEEIKLEETYR
+266 
-279 FKNSELKHLE
+279 
-289 KNLYENKPQKYNS
+289 
-302 QIKNIQLFLAKNQY
+302 
-316 SEIEEVARNVL
+316 
-327 KLVRDE
+327 
-333 GYRYRDI
+333 
-340 SIITKNIA
+340 
-348 TYSSLARAIFDK
+348 
-360 YDIPIFIDENRDLNQ
+360 
-375 NIVIQYILGILEIFI
+375 
-390 KNWSYEAV
+390 
-398 FNYIKTGFSNI
+398 
-409 EEDDI
+409 
-414 FKLEKYC
+414 
-421 LKWGIK
+421 
-427 QNKWKKEFTYGNY
+427 
-440 EEKDKTDIERLEQIR
+440 
-455 KDLVTP
+455 
-461 LMNLKYKIDENK
+461 MNLKYKIDENK

-1090 YKSICS
+1090 YKSIYS
-1096 FNMGGCE
+1096 
-1103 NSYNYID
+1103 SIWVD
-1110 KKSKEEILSKLA
+1110 VKILIII
-1122 KGAPVCDNF
+1122 

>member
-30 NKILIIT
+30 NKILI
-37 PEQIFLITP
+37 ITP

-266 VKIEEIKLEETYR
+266 VKIEEIKLEERYR

-375 NIVIQYILGILEIFI
+375 NVVIQYILAILEIFI

-440 EEKDKTDIERLEQIR
+440 EEKDKADIERLEQIR

-489 QIYEKAQIKI
+489 QIYEKVQIKI

-758 VTSISKLER
+758 ITSISKLER

-807 FGTVKEVGIKLEE
+807 FGTVREVGIKLEE

-984 RLEQEEIEEKIRS
+984 RLEQEEIEEKIRA

-1016 KNLQNGSS
+1016 KNLQNGNS

-1110 KKSKEEILSKLA
+1110 KKSKEEILSKLS
-1122 KGAPVCDNF
+1122 KETK

>member
-30 NKILIIT
+30 NKILI
-37 PEQIFLITP
+37 ITP

-440 EEKDKTDIERLEQIR
+440 EEKDKADIERLEQIR

-489 QIYEKAQIKI
+489 QIYEKVQIKI

-692 EELIINLSKLKE
+692 EELIVNLSKLKE

-758 VTSISKLER
+758 ITSISKLER

-807 FGTVKEVGIKLEE
+807 FGTVREVGIKLEE

-984 RLEQEEIEEKIRS
+984 RLEQEEIEEKIRA

-1016 KNLQNGSS
+1016 KNLQNGNS

-1110 KKSKEEILSKLA
+1110 KKSKEEILSKLS
-1122 KGAPVCDNF
+1122 KETK

>member
-30 NKILIIT
+30 NKILI
-37 PEQIFLITP
+37 ITP

-214 YHIIEKLIQIAKQ
+214 YHIIKKLIQIAKQ

-375 NIVIQYILGILEIFI
+375 NVVIQYILAILEIFI

-427 QNKWKKEFTYGNY
+427 QNKWKKEFSYGNY
-440 EEKDKTDIERLEQIR
+440 EEKDKADIERLEQIR

-461 LMNLKYKIDENK
+461 LMNLKYKIDENQ

-489 QIYEKAQIKI
+489 QIYEKVQIKI

-692 EELIINLSKLKE
+692 EELIVNLSKLKE

-758 VTSISKLER
+758 ITSISKLER

-807 FGTVKEVGIKLEE
+807 FGTVREVGIKLEE

-867 KYIIGTIVQSRFEVL
+867 KYIIGTIVQSRFKVL

-984 RLEQEEIEEKIRS
+984 RLEQEEIEDKIRA

-1016 KNLQNGSS
+1016 KNLQNGNS